1 MTATP
6 SPTTLNTVSGSPLPM
21 VALPQGELLTVNIDQ
36 IPLLKDL
43 IAPGIHIQ
51 PLRLDLEKGEWVFL
65 ATLAPGCVLPLHY
78 HTGPAQVWT
87 IQGRWEYMEYP
98 TQPQVAGSYLY
109 EPGGSVHT
117 FFCPAD
123 NTEDTIALAW
133 IDGAQVS
140 FNEDG
145 TFHSVLDAVGVQY
158 LTETAA
164 AAQGLAPIPYLR
176 GGGTGGNNA

>member
-1 MTATP
+1 MDDP
-6 SPTTLNTVSGSPLPM
+6 GPL
-21 VALPQGELLTVNIDQ
+21 
-36 IPLLKDL
+36 
-43 IAPGIHIQ
+43 
-51 PLRLDLEKGEWVFL
+51 
-65 ATLAPGCVLPLHY
+65 
-78 HTGPAQVWT
+78 
-87 IQGRWEYMEYP
+87 EYKEYP

-109 EPGGSVHT
+109 APGGSVHT

-133 IDGAQVS
+133 IEGAQVS

>member
-1 MTATP
+1 MTAIP
-6 SPTTLNTVSGSPLPM
+6 SATTLKTFSGAPLPV
-21 VALPQGELLTVNIDQ
+21 VALPQGELLSVNIDQ

-43 IAPGIHIQ
+43 VAPGVHIQ

-65 ATLAPGCVLPLHY
+65 ATLAPGCALPLHY
-78 HTGPAQVWT
+78 HTGTAQVWT
-87 IQGRWEYMEYP
+87 IQGRWEYKEYP
-98 TQPQVAGSYLY
+98 IQPQVAGSYLY

-133 IDGAQVS
+133 IEGAQVS

-145 TFHSVLDAVGVQY
+145 SFHSIFDAVTVQY
-158 LTETAA
+158 LAEAA
-164 AAQGLAPIPYLR
+164 AAEQGLGPVPYIR
-176 GGGTGGNNA
+176 GGANGVNNA